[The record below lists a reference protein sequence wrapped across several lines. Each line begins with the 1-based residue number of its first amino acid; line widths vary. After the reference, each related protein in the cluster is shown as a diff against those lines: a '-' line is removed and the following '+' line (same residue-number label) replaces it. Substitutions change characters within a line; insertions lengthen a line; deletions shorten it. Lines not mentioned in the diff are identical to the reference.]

1 MTPKF
6 HAIVEFTNS
15 GYSAYVKEIEV
26 YTTGK
31 NIEEIGQNLIE
42 AITLY
47 FEPETIKIQASQI
60 QMSFNFE
67 EFFKK
72 YRILNAQFLAK
83 KIQIHPTL
91 LSQYINGKKVVSLKQ
106 SEKILRGIHQIG
118 EELANIQWHA

>member
-42 AITLY
+42 AIALY
-47 FEPETIKIQASQI
+47 YEPETIKIQASQI

-72 YRILNAQFLAK
+72 YIFE
-83 KIQIHPTL
+83 IQYRYDI
-91 LSQYINGKKVVSLKQ
+91 S
-106 SEKILRGIHQIG
+106 
-118 EELANIQWHA
+118 